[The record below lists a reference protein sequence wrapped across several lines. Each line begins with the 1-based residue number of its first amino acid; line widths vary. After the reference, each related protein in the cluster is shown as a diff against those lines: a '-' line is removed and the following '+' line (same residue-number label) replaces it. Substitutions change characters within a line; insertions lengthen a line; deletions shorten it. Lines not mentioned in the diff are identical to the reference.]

1 MPAPIPLLPRLLTG
15 LLAAVLLAA
24 CGGGGGDD
32 DDTDYEFF
40 SAFGLIGQANYGAG
54 SANRGATASGKSLAQ
69 PLGGPGTDGTRLYVA
84 DYGNS
89 RVLGYTAIPSSPETE
104 ASFVLGQPDATTSD
118 PSPAAANRLA
128 LPSKAAVGGGKLAV
142 ADSGNNRV
150 LIWNS
155 LPTSA
160 TSANVVL
167 GQADFSS
174 DDPGLSDSQF
184 NNPTSVAIANG
195 KLVVVDQGNNRVLVW
210 NTIPTAN
217 NTPADVVI
225 GQASFVTNA
234 SDDEDTGLNKPT
246 DVWTDGFRLLIADTS
261 NNRVLYYSQVPRV
274 SGAAA
279 TYVIGQ
285 SDFARTTA
293 GVSQSSLNAPTGV
306 TSDGTRIYIA
316 DASNN
321 RVVRLSSFPI
331 ANGASFSGVYGQDS
345 DSYSARA
352 ANDTDQDGAAG
363 TTNDDGSTDSS
374 PDQNTLSTPT
384 GVTLANGVLY
394 VTDRNN
400 HRVLEFQP

>member
-1 MPAPIPLLPRLLTG
+1 MRALLPLPG
-15 LLAAVLLAA
+15 LLAALLLSA

-32 DDTDYEFF
+32 STDYDFS
-40 SAFGLIGQANYGAG
+40 SAFGLIGQASYTDS
-54 SANRGATASGKSLAQ
+54 SANRGGTASGKSLAQ
-69 PLGGPGTDGTRLYVA
+69 PLGGAGSDGTRLYLA

-89 RVLGYTAIPSSPETE
+89 RVLGYSAIPSSPETV
-104 ASFVLGQPDATTSD
+104 ASFVLGQPDASTSA

-128 LPSKAAVGGGKLAV
+128 LPSKAAVGGGQLAV

-155 LPTSA
+155 LPASA
-160 TSANVVL
+160 VAANVVL
-167 GQADFSS
+167 GQADFSG
-174 DDPGLSDSQF
+174 DDPGLSASQF

-210 NTIPTAN
+210 NSIPTAN

-225 GQASFVTNA
+225 GQSGFTSND
-234 SDDEDTGLNKPT
+234 SDDEDSGLNKPT
-246 DVWTDGFRLLIADTS
+246 DAWTDGFRLLIADTS
-261 NNRVLYYSQVPRV
+261 NNRVLYYSQVPRS

-285 SDFARTTA
+285 TDFSRTVA

-306 TSDGTRIYIA
+306 ASDGTRIYIA

-321 RVVRLSSFPI
+321 RVVKLSSFPI
-331 ANGASFSGVYGQDS
+331 ANGSSFNAVYGQDS

-352 ANDTDQDGAAG
+352 ANDTDQDGVAG
-363 TTNDDGSTDSS
+363 TTNDNGSVDTA

-384 GVTLANGVLY
+384 GVSIANGVLY
-394 VTDRNN
+394 ITDRNN

>member
-1 MPAPIPLLPRLLTG
+1 MRALLPLPG
-15 LLAAVLLAA
+15 LLAALLLSA

-32 DDTDYEFF
+32 STDYDFS
-40 SAFGLIGQANYGAG
+40 SAFGLFGQASYTDS
-54 SANRGATASGKSLAQ
+54 SANRGGTASGKSLAQ
-69 PLGGPGTDGTRLYVA
+69 PLGGAGSDGTRLYLA

-89 RVLGYTAIPSSPETE
+89 RVLGYSAIPSSPETV
-104 ASFVLGQPDATTSD
+104 ASFVLGQPDASTSA

-128 LPSKAAVGGGKLAV
+128 LPSKAAVGGGQLAV

-155 LPTSA
+155 LPASA
-160 TSANVVL
+160 VAADVVL
-167 GQADFSS
+167 GQADFSG

-210 NTIPTAN
+210 NSIPTVN

-225 GQASFVTNA
+225 GQSGFLSND
-234 SDDEDTGLNKPT
+234 SDDEDSGLNKPT
-246 DVWTDGFRLLIADTS
+246 DAWTDGFRLLIADTS
-261 NNRVLYYSQVPRV
+261 NNRVLYYSQVPR
-274 SGAAA
+274 SNGAAA

-285 SDFARTTA
+285 TDFSRTVA

-306 TSDGTRIYIA
+306 ASDGTRIYIA

-321 RVVRLSSFPI
+321 RVVKLSSFPI
-331 ANGASFSGVYGQDS
+331 ANGTSFNAVYGQDS

-352 ANDTDQDGAAG
+352 ANDTDQDGVAG
-363 TTNDDGSTDSS
+363 TTNDDGSVDTG

-384 GVTLANGVLY
+384 GVSIANGVLY
-394 VTDRNN
+394 ITDRNN